1 MKSLKSLYLRNLM
14 ADLWRKKIVI
24 LCFAIVCAMGFA
36 FFRYKK
42 GNPEVFLSEEEQQ
55 ELEEY
60 NTKIEEY
67 DTALAEIEES
77 LKLANTQAQEE
88 QRYVDNSVYMKLDSQ
103 NIQIAAAQYALET
116 GGNVGNILS
125 SLVFYIN
132 EGGLKTALSEEYGD
146 LDVEYW
152 REIITC
158 GTSGNV
164 LNLMVMHYDAEQ
176 AVKILEVAEQRL
188 IAHVPEVIKAQGDFK
203 LNRMDLSNYS
213 KADSGV
219 TTNQNNHLNTLK
231 NYKSNVA
238 DFNTKLINTKTNKE
252 SFIEKNEPDFLSV
265 SDGGSSKKELIKY
278 ALVGFLFGLVLPC
291 GFCALGY
298 VFDNR
303 LRDKDDL
310 IESKLNVLGCYRVK
324 AKEQKD
330 MEHSVM
336 AVQILAG
343 QQSISSIYLDCIND
357 DPLTRQVAEQYQK
370 DLATDH
376 LSVMS
381 GAHVYDDGIELKNMV
396 SSRFA
401 ILVAQAGKTTYGQLE
416 QHMELCRRFSVE
428 ILGCV
433 VIQ

>member
-14 ADLWRKKIVI
+14 ADLWRKKIAI
-24 LCFAIVCAMGFA
+24 LCFMVVCAAGLG

-42 GNPEVFLSEEEQQ
+42 GNPEVFLSEEEQT

-67 DTALAEIEES
+67 DTAIQEIKES
-77 LKLANTQAQEE
+77 LKLAQTQAEEE

-103 NIQIAAAQYALET
+103 NIQMAAAQYAVES

-146 LDVEYW
+146 MDVEYW
-152 REIITC
+152 REIVIC

-176 AVKILEVAEQRL
+176 AARIMEIAEAR
-188 IAHVPEVIKAQGDFK
+188 IMAYVPEVVKVQGEFNLK
-203 LNRMDLSNYS
+203 KMDGSNYA
-213 KADSGV
+213 KADAGV

-238 DFNTKLINTKTNKE
+238 DFNTKLVNTKTNRE
-252 SFIEKNEPDFLSV
+252 TFIEKNEPKFLSR
-265 SDGGSSKKELIKY
+265 SEGETGKKDLIKY
-278 ALVGFLFGLVLPC
+278 ALAGAVFGLVLPC
-291 GFCALGY
+291 AFCAVGY
-298 VFDNR
+298 VLDNR
-303 LRDKDDL
+303 LRNKDDL
-310 IESKLNVLGCYRVK
+310 VESKLNVLGCYLAK

-343 QQSISSIYLDCIND
+343 QQGISSIYLDCIND
-357 DPLTRQVAEQYQK
+357 DPLTIKVAELYQK
-370 DLATDH
+370 DLSTDQ
-376 LSVMS
+376 LSVVS
-381 GAHVYDDGIELKNMV
+381 GAHVYDDGAELKNMV
-396 SSRFA
+396 SSRHA
-401 ILVAQAGKTTYGQLE
+401 ILVAQAGKTTYRQLE

-428 ILGCV
+428 ILGCL